1 MAKLW
6 NLPALLVCENNYY
19 GMGTSVQRSSANTE
33 FYTRGDKIPGIL
45 MDGLNVFAVR
55 EGMRAAKEWSL
66 KNGPLFIEVS
76 TYRYHG
82 HSMSDPGISYR
93 SRDEINEYRQTKDCI
108 ERVKGMLLENG
119 FSTEA
124 ELKKLEKEIK

>member
-1 MAKLW
+1 
-6 NLPALLVCENNYY
+6 
-19 GMGTSVQRSSANTE
+19 
-33 FYTRGDKIPGIL
+33 

-66 KNGPLFIEVS
+66 KNGPLFIEIS

-93 SRDEINEYRQTKDCI
+93 SRDEINDYR
-108 ERVKGMLLENG
+108 
-119 FSTEA
+119 
-124 ELKKLEKEIK
+124 